1 MFYEQ
6 PSMKSIL
13 DGFFSTKGKTKD
25 DIKALFGF
33 DSVHTGLPYN
43 MLQAC
48 TLKFFELVVKQPNKN
63 TAYHFVKKCA
73 FGEVTVGLVFE
84 DYNYASYI
92 FYISNKDRYKIDFN
106 YRTDNFPSIGIATPL
121 GGTRYI
127 RHLTINQEAFNDC
140 SPFYVPTEHVLTI
153 INGLIEVLVDM
164 LYRAYEVY
172 HEND

>member
-48 TLKFFELVVKQPNKN
+48 TLKFFELVAKEANKDKV
-63 TAYHFVKKCA
+63 YRFVKKCA
-73 FGEVTVGLVFE
+73 FGEVIIGLVFE
-84 DYNYASYI
+84 DYNNASYI
-92 FYISNKDRYKIDFN
+92 CCISDKDKYKINFN
-106 YRTDNFPSIGIATPL
+106 YRTDNFPSIGISTTM

-140 SPFYVPTEHVLTI
+140 SPFCVPTEHVLTI

-164 LYRAYEVY
+164 LYKAYEVY